1 MGKQRPKI
9 SDDEQVVIPFRPRR
23 SAGLPDRRPPANSAD
38 QHHFADFPDPPLH
51 QPPSEQPDDFRHR
64 MLANMAAF
72 AFTIALTAVGLWLAV
87 NIAALRG
94 VETLP

>member
-1 MGKQRPKI
+1 
-9 SDDEQVVIPFRPRR
+9 
-23 SAGLPDRRPPANSAD
+23 
-38 QHHFADFPDPPLH
+38 
-51 QPPSEQPDDFRHR
+51 